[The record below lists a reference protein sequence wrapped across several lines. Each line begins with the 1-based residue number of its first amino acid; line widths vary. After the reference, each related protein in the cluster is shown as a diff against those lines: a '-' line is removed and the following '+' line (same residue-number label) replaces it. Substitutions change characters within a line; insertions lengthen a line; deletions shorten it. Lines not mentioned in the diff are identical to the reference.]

1 MKKQYIAWQV
11 LDMPFLI
18 DRFLLVREKYN
29 NDVARAKRIEEKM
42 IGLSND
48 NIDNVTNFTG
58 IDALQLIVELQ
69 DDTFINGLLKTIAQ
83 RWNHAPITKA
93 QRALLGK
100 DTMQKI
106 NSIYKTL

>member
-1 MKKQYIAWQV
+1 MKKQYITWQC

-18 DRFLLVREKYN
+18 ERFLLAREKYN
-29 NDVARAKRIEEKM
+29 NDVARATRIEEKM

-58 IDALQLIVELQ
+58 IDALQLIVELR

-83 RWNHAPITKA
+83 RWKNAPITKA

-100 DTMQKI
+100 DTMKALKTIYI
-106 NSIYKTL
+106 NL

>member
-1 MKKQYIAWQV
+1 MKKQYITWQC

-18 DRFLLVREKYN
+18 ERFLLAREKYN
-29 NDVARAKRIEEKM
+29 NDVARATRIEEKM

-58 IDALQLIVELQ
+58 IDALQLIVELR
-69 DDTFINGLLKTIAQ
+69 DDTHINDLLKTIAR

-100 DTMQKI
+100 STMQKI
-106 NSIYKTL
+106 NSIYKTI